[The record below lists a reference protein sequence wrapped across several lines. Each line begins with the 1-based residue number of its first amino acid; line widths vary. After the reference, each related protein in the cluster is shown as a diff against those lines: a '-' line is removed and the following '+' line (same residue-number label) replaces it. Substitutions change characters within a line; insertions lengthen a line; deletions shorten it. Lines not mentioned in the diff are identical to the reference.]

1 MPLNRCVFFWTHK
14 KVFHLCGRNWQNTA
28 FTTKHDCFVSPK
40 KYIIRSQILLKF
52 ILAKHICVTFWNKS
66 TSHVQTWIS
75 LRYNDHSRRNT
86 RKDWVYLEVKSK
98 RTGSIERHCFCHNCL
113 LHVLLIQIT
122 LSIIHFDDIIHHK
135 IYQIRKIK

>member
-1 MPLNRCVFFWTHK
+1 MCIFLNSQKSISFVRK
-14 KVFHLCGRNWQNTA
+14 KLTKYSLYDKTRLLS
-28 FTTKHDCFVSPK
+28 FTK

-52 ILAKHICVTFWNKS
+52 ILEKYICFTFWNKS

-122 LSIIHFDDIIHHK
+122 LSIIHFDGIIHHK
-135 IYQIRKIK
+135 IYQIRKMK

>member
-1 MPLNRCVFFWTHK
+1 MCIFLNSQKSISFVHVRK
-14 KVFHLCGRNWQNTA
+14 KLTKYSLYDKTRLLC
-28 FTTKHDCFVSPK
+28 FTK

-52 ILAKHICVTFWNKS
+52 ILAKYICFTFWNKS

-98 RTGSIERHCFCHNCL
+98 RTGSIERHCICHNCL

-135 IYQIRKIK
+135 IYQIRKMK